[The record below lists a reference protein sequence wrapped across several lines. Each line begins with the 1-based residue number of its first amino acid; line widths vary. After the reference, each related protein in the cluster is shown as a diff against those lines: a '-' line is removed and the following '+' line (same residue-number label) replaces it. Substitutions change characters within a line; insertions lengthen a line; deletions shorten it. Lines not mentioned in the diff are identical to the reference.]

1 MERMT
6 PRNAIKRI
14 GWRFSEAAKRQD
26 KSFRINQDDISALES
41 IAKFYQDKEKQAI
54 VDNQLF
60 GKLYIYLFGQF
71 VNYYQSTALDDIP
84 QKELHKLLDKDLRTI
99 VQEVTDNLNLYELK
113 NSIEAQKHKDYKPME
128 YSEVAENLKIMV
140 NGALNTYTR

>member
-1 MERMT
+1 MT
-6 PRNAIKRI
+6 PNRALQHFKWKLQNSWKPTAPDIEAYNALVAYNK
-14 GWRFSEAAKRQD
+14 EQNEKT
-26 KSFRINQDDISALES
+26 IN
-41 IAKFYQDKEKQAI
+41 
-54 VDNQLF
+54 DNQLF

-84 QKELHKLLDKDLRTI
+84 QKELHKLLDKDLSTI